1 MLNVISLNGRM
12 VDNPRLNE
20 NGKTASVQFA
30 IAVDRPWIGGK
41 KSGCDFFKCV
51 AFGRTAQFI
60 CSNFVK
66 GQLVAISGRLQN
78 SSYET
83 VSGEKRYKT
92 EILVNNADFAG
103 GKPATQYTDSD
114 DSGLPPY
121 EGRS

>member
-1 MLNVISLNGRM
+1 MLSICTLNGRM
-12 VDNPRLNE
+12 VDEPRLNE
-20 NGKTASVQFA
+20 KGKTTSVQFA
-30 IAVDRPWIGGK
+30 LAVDRSWIGGK

-83 VSGEKRYKT
+83 AAGEKRYKT

-103 GKPATQYTDSD
+103 GKPATQYADTD

-121 EGRS
+121 DERM

>member
-20 NGKTASVQFA
+20 NGKKPSVQFA
-30 IAVDRPWIGGK
+30 LAVDRPWIGGK

-66 GQLVAISGRLQN
+66 GQLVAISGSLRN
-78 SSYET
+78 TSYEIA
-83 VSGEKRYKT
+83 SGEKRYKT

-103 GKPATQYTDSD
+103 GKPVPQYTDTD

-121 EGRS
+121 GERS